1 MGAVN
6 DVCSKLLW
14 RWQHLDD
21 AVWLAA
27 LAICRA
33 RRLRCVPQ
41 RLVGDDQARHFPSRG
56 GRVPR
61 SFRVDLV
68 AACGSNRRSCMAER
82 GNSGADLHSHGAFLG
97 PVAGADSFRKVAGWW
112 ARSDVP
118 AFDEHTLDSC
128 GTPYA
133 ERIPRLLDG
142 GSGSL
147 KEPTKGA
154 VAGRA
159 LSRAERGGY
168 TLTFYI
174 WHCICRSHRY
184 EESRRQVRPSSRHA
198 RPPHHEGRCAWTH
211 SRLCHRAKNPAD
223 LARRTPGPAGIP
235 LSRTSSPR
243 IQETADGQVAAI
255 RNRPG
260 SQILRA
266 HRQRSSLSQRR
277 DCELEAPH

>member
-1 MGAVN
+1 MNKAQWVLLTTFAASFYGVGNIWMTQFGWRLWPYVAPGDFGAYHNAWWAMIKPV
-6 DVCSKLLW
+6 
-14 RWQHLDD
+14 
-21 AVWLAA
+21 
-27 LAICRA
+27 I
-33 RRLRCVPQ
+33 
-41 RLVGDDQARHFPSRG
+41 FP
-56 GRVPR
+56 
-61 SFRVDLV
+61 V
-68 AACGSNRRSCMAER
+68 AAV
-82 GNSGADLHSHGAFLG
+82 AFLG
-97 PVAGADSFRKVAGWW
+97 AFALIWWRPAGVTAAPVWLNVGIQALIYTLTALFWGRWQAQTHF
-112 ARSDVP
+112 ARLP
-118 AFDEHTLDSC
+118 
-128 GTPYA
+128 
-133 ERIPRLLDG
+133 DG